1 MKNIKTLPLLAM
13 IAMFIL
19 SFTNL
24 FGLNIAGAAIFV
36 GVIFFFVNKA
46 AEKEPYK
53 GSGLDFSSIR
63 NDLKDIK
70 VWFWVVLPLVMGVI
84 TLVVAKLFLPEYI
97 EYEIIRAGGF
107 VAIELSLLS
116 IVQFFIFALG
126 EEIAWRAFFQKQLNK
141 SMSITSTVLISS
153 LLFSL
158 GHFKAGDFKVVVFS
172 MLSVFVNSILY
183 GVVFHK
189 TNNAWV
195 SAISHFISN
204 MAGVIIL
211 MFI

>member
-24 FGLNIAGAAIFV
+24 FDLNIAGAAIFV

-46 AEKEPYK
+46 VEKEPYK

-63 NDLKDIK
+63 NDLKDVKI
-70 VWFWVVLPLVMGVI
+70 WFWVVLPLIMGAI
-84 TLVVAKLFLPEYI
+84 SLVVAKLFLPEYI
-97 EYEIIRAGGF
+97 EYEIVRAGGF

-116 IVQFFIFALG
+116 IVQFFVFALG

-141 SMSITSTVLISS
+141 SMSIVPTLLISS
-153 LLFSL
+153 TLFSL
-158 GHFKAGDFKVVVFS
+158 GHFKAGDFKVVAFS
-172 MLSVFVNSILY
+172 MLSVFINSILY

-189 TNNAWV
+189 TNNAWI
-195 SAISHFISN
+195 STISHFISN